1 MYQHPT
7 PCTAIPAAVVGVPSH
22 LRISIV
28 LADSPPHCT
37 RLCGL
42 RCPHSPCLQ
51 HQAAVA
57 QWRLIPLGLVAG
69 LCGSLLDSLLGATL
83 QYTGYDRVKQQLVDA
98 PGPDVTR
105 IAGMPVLTNNL
116 VNLLSAS
123 ITSAV
128 TALFA
133 LMMFA

>member
-1 MYQHPT
+1 
-7 PCTAIPAAVVGVPSH
+7 
-22 LRISIV
+22 
-28 LADSPPHCT
+28 
-37 RLCGL
+37 
-42 RCPHSPCLQ
+42 
-51 HQAAVA
+51 
-57 QWRLIPLGLVAG
+57 VAG